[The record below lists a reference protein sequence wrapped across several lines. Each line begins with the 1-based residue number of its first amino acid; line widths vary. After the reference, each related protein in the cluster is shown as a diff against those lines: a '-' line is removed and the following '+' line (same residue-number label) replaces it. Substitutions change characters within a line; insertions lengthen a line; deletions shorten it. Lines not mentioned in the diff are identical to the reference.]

1 MRSRV
6 TVAVVLALTWQPTIA
21 SPTAAEFIAQG
32 VAYQLDT
39 HDLIQAKHMYQA
51 ALSVSPDNVEALHLL
66 GSVAYHEGHFHEAQ
80 EYLEQAISVSSSLD
94 KSAMTHC
101 NLAETLRKLHRPAD
115 GLHHGDMCF
124 NATGGSEFSLLVL
137 AWLYK
142 DLDEPSK
149 AVDVLRRLVAMND
162 QHLEAW
168 DTLGTIYL
176 DNDDLAAAND
186 VFTHMIA
193 LDASDF
199 RGYAGRG
206 QVLHLQG
213 HLDAAQADYDVALRI
228 NGQHDPTLQNVGI
241 LYQQL
246 GHLDRAVAIYQQLLV
261 RQPNNVA
268 LLNNLGAA
276 LLYTG
281 RPDDA
286 RPYLEQSVR
295 ENPSNPQSFVNLKT
309 YYADSG
315 DLDMARQMLQRAY
328 DVSHA
333 DVLRIDMATLLPQ
346 VFTSQAHLDTTRR
359 NMHAAI
365 DALLLLASSLH
376 VENPEAFE
384 IRPPFYLVYQGYN
397 DLHLQTKLATLHS
410 HSCPALHFT
419 APHIALGVGTLFE
432 FDKTFRRLRI
442 GFMSKFFVPNHA
454 HGMLLR
460 GVLAHLN
467 RQLFHVTLVVVPD
480 PQQQVDAGMA
490 AAADAVKV
498 LSMHLAHSQ
507 QEIAA
512 LELDVLVFADLMSE
526 PMTYFA
532 AFGRLAHVQAA
543 FWGNPTTSGIPN
555 VDYFISADAMES
567 SPDPAVE
574 SHYSEQVVLLS
585 GVGIWYDK
593 PTVPA
598 QLGHRRDHH
607 LEDEWTIYM
616 CPQSV
621 YKLVPQF
628 DRVLFEILRQD
639 PQGHVV
645 LLEARYPQWTRQL
658 RTRLQQT
665 INSTEMWNRVH
676 FRPRVGGSDAFLKLL
691 SVADVVLHP
700 FPFGGSKTS
709 AVGGSMHA

>member
-1 MRSRV
+1 
-6 TVAVVLALTWQPTIA
+6 
-21 SPTAAEFIAQG
+21 QG

-80 EYLEQAISVSSSLD
+80 EYLEQAISVSPSLD

-149 AVDVLRRLVAMND
+149 AVDVLRQLVAMND

-168 DTLGTIYL
+168 DTL
-176 DNDDLAAAND
+176 
-186 VFTHMIA
+186 
-193 LDASDF
+193 
-199 RGYAGRG
+199 
-206 QVLHLQG
+206 
-213 HLDAAQADYDVALRI
+213 
-228 NGQHDPTLQNVGI
+228 
-241 LYQQL
+241 
-246 GHLDRAVAIYQQLLV
+246 
-261 RQPNNVA
+261 
-268 LLNNLGAA
+268 
-276 LLYTG
+276 
-281 RPDDA
+281 
-286 RPYLEQSVR
+286 
-295 ENPSNPQSFVNLKT
+295 
-309 YYADSG
+309 G

-333 DVLRIDMATLLPQ
+333 DVLR
-346 VFTSQAHLDTTRR
+346 
-359 NMHAAI
+359 
-365 DALLLLASSLH
+365 
-376 VENPEAFE
+376 
-384 IRPPFYLVYQGYN
+384 Y
-397 DLHLQTKLATLHS
+397 TKLATLHS

-480 PQQQVDAGMA
+480 PQQQVDAAMA

-507 QEIAA
+507 QVRQADGA
-512 LELDVLVFADLMSE
+512 RTARPSTVSPVAFLRQHASSMYYWVYGHDELITEWMA
-526 PMTYFA
+526 
-532 AFGRLAHVQAA
+532 G
-543 FWGNPTTSGIPN
+543 
-555 VDYFISADAMES
+555 
-567 SPDPAVE
+567 
-574 SHYSEQVVLLS
+574 
-585 GVGIWYDK
+585 
-593 PTVPA
+593 
-598 QLGHRRDHH
+598 RDHH

-709 AVGGSMHA
+709 ADALLLGLPLVAMKTPFLRSRMAYSFYLHMDMLDCVASTEDEYIAIALRLGTDAVYRSDIHIPPTCTQSSSNHLAFTSRVQELQHPFLNMLSRAVRRSIHTTALRAAAENASSSAVATKVTLNLSTPHQAFYKGVQVDLVQVPGLVGEYGVTAGHTPIISQLKPGVIAVHEERDKVVKKFFTAGGFAFTHADSTTDIAAVELIKVEDIDASAAEAGVQKYKQALEQAADGTPEKVEAQIAYETHLALVAALASA